1 MDNGTIMLCAVEFVQ
16 TESASLASVIAVTR
30 SKLVHMDRESQ
41 FPDCSVI
48 SERNRSRGRDR
59 VSQIHRTVTWLSFL
73 GFKIDVKIY

>member
-48 SERNRSRGRDR
+48 SERNRSRRRDR
-59 VSQIHRTVTWLSFL
+59 VSQIHSTVTWLSFL